1 MVFSS
6 ITFLFF
12 FLPVVL
18 AVYYLVPERA
28 KNPILLLASILFYA
42 WGEPVYVVLLLLSI
56 IFNYF
61 CGREIDADSEN
72 PAKAKRC
79 LIAAVVFNVL
89 ILFFFKYYG
98 FVLDI
103 VNSLVPEE
111 IAYRELS
118 LPVGIS
124 FYTFQEISYLV
135 DIYRRKVH
143 SQKNI
148 LNFALYIAMFPQL
161 VAGRS
166 YGMRT

>member
-61 CGREIDADSEN
+61 CGTGD
-72 PAKAKRC
+72 
-79 LIAAVVFNVL
+79 
-89 ILFFFKYYG
+89 
-98 FVLDI
+98 
-103 VNSLVPEE
+103 
-111 IAYRELS
+111 
-118 LPVGIS
+118 
-124 FYTFQEISYLV
+124 
-135 DIYRRKVH
+135 
-143 SQKNI
+143 
-148 LNFALYIAMFPQL
+148 
-161 VAGRS
+161 
-166 YGMRT
+166 